1 MIMLSNMSIRQHLLI
16 LLTISLSAVVLL
28 GVIIY
33 SRQNNN
39 SDSGRQELTTNSAPN
54 MQQTVTREPY
64 VAGQFYPAEAQE
76 LDQTVESLLAS
87 TQAKVDASLKDK
99 SPYIIIV
106 PHAGYAYSA
115 ETAAAAFAQLDSKQ
129 IDRVFLLGSSHQ
141 VYLQKAALADH
152 TGWKTPLGTVAL
164 DVDLVQQLAASEAWE
179 INNQAHSQEHSLEV
193 ELPFLQQQLGEFQLI
208 PILVG
213 QLDSEHIEQV
223 VQDMA
228 DNFDQHS
235 LLVISSDL
243 SHYPNYELANQVD
256 QELIAAILKQDLNQ
270 FEQLAAETDPDQN
283 LQTRACGHQAIK
295 IGLKLAEMLNFN
307 QTQLYD
313 YRNSGDVTGDLSQV
327 VGYAAIGFYG
337 QVAPETQN
345 IVQAAG
351 DANNQQVATSDFSA
365 QAVSL
370 ARQALEAYVNKREPS
385 KPLNLHPRLQ
395 EPLGVFVTLKNSG
408 TLRGCMGLIESDK
421 PLWQGI
427 QKMTKAAALEDPRFP
442 AVRPDELDKIE
453 LEVSVLTQP
462 VLVQDPT
469 QVEAGKHGVIIRYGS
484 QQGVFLPQV
493 ATEQGYDRE
502 QFLNNLCSHKLGLA
516 ESCWQDPQ
524 AKIYVF
530 EAEVYA
536 ESNYD

>member
-1 MIMLSNMSIRQHLLI
+1 MGLKQRLLIMLI
-16 LLTISLSAVVLL
+16 ISLSAVILL

-39 SDSGRQELTTNSAPN
+39 SDSGRQELITNSAPT

-64 VAGQFYPAEAQE
+64 AAGQFYPADAQE
-76 LDQTVESLLAS
+76 LNQTVESLLAG

-106 PHAGYAYSA
+106 PHAGYVYSA
-115 ETAAAAFAQLDSKQ
+115 ETAAAAFAQLDPKQ
-129 IDRVFLLGSSHQ
+129 IDRVFLLGPSHQ
-141 VYLQKAALADH
+141 FYLKKAALAGR
-152 TGWKTPLGTVAL
+152 TGWKTPLGTAAL
-164 DVDLVQQLAASEAWE
+164 DTDLIQALVVNEAWE

-193 ELPFLQQQLGEFQLI
+193 ELPFLQQQLGEFQLV

-213 QLDSEHIEQV
+213 QLSSEYIEQV

-228 DNFDQHS
+228 NNFDQHS

-256 QELIAAILKQDLNQ
+256 QELIAAILEQDLNQ
-270 FEQLAAETDPDQN
+270 FERLAAETDPDQN
-283 LQTRACGHQAIK
+283 LQTRACGRQAIK

-313 YRNSGDVTGDLSQV
+313 YRNSGDVTDDLSQV

-337 QVAPETQN
+337 QAAPETQD
-345 IVQAAG
+345 IVQAA
-351 DANNQQVATSDFSA
+351 DAADRQQAAASDFSS
-365 QAVSL
+365 QALSL
-370 ARQALEAYVNKREPS
+370 ARQAVEAYVSKREPS

-395 EPLGVFVTLKNSG
+395 EPLGVFVTLKNNG
-408 TLRGCMGLIESDK
+408 TLRGCMGLIESNE

-427 QKMTKAAALEDPRFP
+427 QKMAKAAALEDPRFP

-453 LEVSVLTQP
+453 VEVSVLTQP
-462 VLVQDPT
+462 VLVHDPSK
-469 QVEAGKHGVIIRYGS
+469 VEVGKHGVIIRYGS

-493 ATEQGYDRE
+493 AAEQGYNRE
-502 QFLNNLCSHKLGLA
+502 QFLSKLCSHKLGMA
-516 ESCWQDPQ
+516 ESCWRDPQ

-536 ESNYD
+536 EGNYD